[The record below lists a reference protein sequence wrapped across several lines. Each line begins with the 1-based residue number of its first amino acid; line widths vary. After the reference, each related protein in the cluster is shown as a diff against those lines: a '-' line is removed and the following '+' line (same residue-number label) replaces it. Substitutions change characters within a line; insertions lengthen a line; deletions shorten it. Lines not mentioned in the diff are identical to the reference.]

1 MTISAIRSGQAGP
14 PKLIDQH
21 ITPRLL
27 ALTSHMS
34 KSKDLLAMD
43 DIALASLLDNGLTS
57 AMLETYPE
65 AIAVLLR
72 GTSLRAMQKPP
83 TTWQTPLLKLV
94 NREDLQALDGHDAL
108 ARAPTLIGSS
118 LSGLDARNIADSA
131 DHPDVAF
138 ETRSHGGMEEAISL
152 SKMLQRKDTRHD
164 EARQLL
170 IPWVQSS
177 GEYRP
182 RPGTTDKQ
190 FLDEQQIYVRMVYLR
205 TLAKATG
212 WGMKLF
218 SSRFPFATEVMT
230 MPTPNSSCKVMPSGS
245 VFSVEA
251 MPENRVGWAYFHSGV
266 SAGLAVSRN
275 ARGLDASW
283 IVLNKPDEV
292 GVRHAGLI
300 LGLGLNG
307 HLRSIPR
314 WLIFKYLT
322 PKHDMTT
329 IGLLLGTSASRLGS
343 MDVMVTK
350 LLSVHVP
357 RLLPLGAAELNLS
370 PLTQAAGLMSV
381 GFLYYNSQH
390 RRMSEILL
398 SELEDVEV
406 EDPINTSAETLSAKN
421 EGYRLAAG
429 CALGLINLGKSSDQ
443 GALNGMKVTARL
455 LSVATAVRNTS
466 EVHVLDQA
474 TAGATIAIAFIFMKS
489 SDELLARKIAAPDTL
504 KTIDEVRPDILLLRT
519 MAAHVILWQ
528 YIRPTKD
535 WIWASLPRCL
545 GKDTQPN
552 TILEVKRHLGSEN
565 LALYNVVTG
574 LCWSIALRFAG
585 TGSQMA
591 RDTIL
596 DVYSHIEAYAAEDG
610 RTYDEKLVRETL
622 LRCQHHLLLSAAT
635 VMAGSGDLDVFRR
648 LRIVY
653 GRVKEDST
661 FGLHQA
667 TMMAIGILFLG
678 FGRYTFSTSNLAV
691 AALIIACYPL
701 FPRDAADNRAHLQ
714 AFRHFWTFA
723 AEPRCI
729 VARDFDTKLPVV
741 VDLEILLRNG
751 QLYRPSTE
759 TTIAPMLLPEL
770 DTISRV
776 STTTPDYWQVVLDF
790 EHNPKHLAVF
800 KENQTIYVRRKP
812 LWAQYQTTFSLGL
825 ATLETKNVNLGMFER
840 HVLSAALR
848 DVWSLS
854 PQQVADIFPRPTS
867 YGAHDKQGVSLESGN
882 EERQLEGQEL
892 AEHALIPG
900 LLDARTTSL
909 DDTLVLRQ
917 STTSTKRHVLMAL
930 RLLFAWVERERT
942 HGRKLGWI
950 SEDTVKFLSAEI
962 VARAKGPI

>member
-1 MTISAIRSGQAGP
+1 
-14 PKLIDQH
+14 
-21 ITPRLL
+21 
-27 ALTSHMS
+27 MS
-34 KSKDLLAMD
+34 KSKELLATD

-57 AMLETYPE
+57 TILETYPE

-72 GTSLRAMQKPP
+72 GTLLRSMQKPR

-94 NREDLQALDGHDAL
+94 NREDLQALDGHYTMTK
-108 ARAPTLIGSS
+108 APTMTSS
-118 LSGLDARNIADSA
+118 SESGLGARSIADSA

-138 ETRSHGGMEEAISL
+138 ETRTHGGMEEAISL
-152 SKMLQRKDTRHD
+152 EKMLQRKDTRHD

-170 IPWVQSS
+170 IPWAQSS

-266 SAGLAVSRN
+266 SAGLAVSRS

-350 LLSVHVP
+350 LLSVHIP

-381 GFLYYNSQH
+381 GFLYYSTQH
-390 RRMSEILL
+390 RRMSEIML
-398 SELEDVEV
+398 SELEDVDV
-406 EDPINTSAETLSAKN
+406 EDPINTSAEILSAKN

-429 CALGLINLGKSSDQ
+429 CALGLINLGKGSDQ
-443 GALNGMKVTARL
+443 GALNGIKVTARL
-455 LSVATAVRNTS
+455 MSVATAVRNTS

-474 TAGATIAIAFIFMKS
+474 TAGATIAIAFISMKS
-489 SDELLARKIAAPDTL
+489 GDELLARKIAAPDTR

-519 MAAHVILWQ
+519 MAAQVILWQ
-528 YIRPTKD
+528 NIRPTKD

-545 GKDTQPN
+545 GKDTEPN
-552 TILEVKRHLGSEN
+552 TIFKVKRHLGSEN

-585 TGSQMA
+585 TGSLTA

-596 DVYSHIEAYAAEDG
+596 EVFGHVEAYAAEDA
-610 RTYDEKLVRETL
+610 RTYDEKLVRDTL

-648 LRIVY
+648 LRVVY

-667 TMMAIGILFLG
+667 TMMGIGILFLG

-751 QLYRPSTE
+751 QLYRPFAH
-759 TTIAPMLLPEL
+759 TTTAPMLLPEL

-812 LWAQYQTTFSLGL
+812 LWAQYQTTFSLSL
-825 ATLETKNVNLGMFER
+825 ATLETNNVKLGMFER

-854 PQQVADIFPRPTS
+854 PEQVADIFPRPTS
-867 YGAHDKQGVSLESGN
+867 HAALNKQGVSLEPRTEVG
-882 EERQLEGQEL
+882 QLEGQEL

-917 STTSTKRHVLMAL
+917 SSTSTRRHVLEAL
-930 RLLFAWVERERT
+930 RLLFAWVERERM
-942 HGRKLGWI
+942 HGRRLGWI
-950 SEDTVKFLSAEI
+950 SEDTVKFLRGGI
-962 VARAKGPI
+962 VARAKGPAQSRRSSPLLDERVRAEWL